1 MTDNTW
7 PTVDTELIDDV
18 TLYSAKLIIPVTGP
32 VIIDGAVAIHGDRV
46 VHVGKR
52 RWVLKA
58 LKQEMTAHGTIH
70 ERHWDG
76 VLTPGLINA
85 HTHLQYSGMVQV
97 GQGTYDRFRA
107 WELAFN
113 EVYAEAQ
120 KTQPWKQW
128 AEDGARQMVES
139 GTTAA
144 ADIVTDLDAA
154 GALASQGMHGIAY
167 WEVMGWHNAEWMEK
181 GRTELIRQLR
191 RMNEEQLP
199 NLGISPHAPYTLE
212 SEPFVDLPDIA
223 RQLNMRLHIHLAETP
238 LEAGTYPPVLTTYSA
253 ADWSDH
259 DWESYRQLKEVGKG
273 ASAIQFVDQ
282 LGSLG
287 PDVHIAHGVWANG
300 EDRRILRQRGVGV
313 ALCPR
318 SNRITNTGKDAPVRE
333 YLEEGNLV
341 SVGTDSLSSTPTL
354 DLLDDVSMLYDLARE
369 QGYASDD
376 LTHRLI
382 RMMTLGGAASM
393 GMHVGRNRIGQ
404 INAGALADFAF
415 FDIPVDNIYATPV
428 LLSDLASR
436 HFENP
441 IVVSP
446 DVGGV
451 VRARAMAKA
460 IESDLAIIDK
470 RRPRANVAEIMNI
483 IGDVAGR
490 TCIIT
495 DDIVDTAGTLCNAAG
510 ALKERGALAV
520 VAYIT
525 HPVLSGAAIERIS
538 NSALDE
544 LVVTD
549 TIPLSPAAQACS
561 KIRQVS
567 CAAIIGETLSRI
579 AREASV
585 SSLFSEC

>member
-273 ASAIQFVDQ
+273 ASPLQFVDQ

-510 ALKERGALAV
+510 ALKERGARAV

-549 TIPLSPAAQACS
+549 TIPLSPAAQACP

>member
-1 MTDNTW
+1 
-7 PTVDTELIDDV
+7 
-18 TLYSAKLIIPVTGP
+18 
-32 VIIDGAVAIHGDRV
+32 
-46 VHVGKR
+46 
-52 RWVLKA
+52 
-58 LKQEMTAHGTIH
+58 
-70 ERHWDG
+70 
-76 VLTPGLINA
+76 
-85 HTHLQYSGMVQV
+85 MVQV

-167 WEVMGWHNAEWMEK
+167 WEVMGWHNDEWMEK

-253 ADWSDH
+253 SDWRDH
-259 DWESYRQLKEVGKG
+259 DWESYRQLKDVGKG

-354 DLLDDVSMLYDLARE
+354 DLLDDVSMLYGLARE

-415 FDIPVDNIYATPV
+415 FDIPVDT
-428 LLSDLASR
+428 S
-436 HFENP
+436 
-441 IVVSP
+441 SP
-446 DVGGV
+446 AG
-451 VRARAMAKA
+451 
-460 IESDLAIIDK
+460 IEETLETLVK
-470 RRPRANVAEIMNI
+470 H
-483 IGDVAGR
+483 G
-490 TCIIT
+490 
-495 DDIVDTAGTLCNAAG
+495 AGTNRAT
-510 ALKERGALAV
+510 V
-520 VAYIT
+520 I
-525 HPVLSGAAIERIS
+525 SG
-538 NSALDE
+538 
-544 LVVTD
+544 
-549 TIPLSPAAQACS
+549 
-561 KIRQVS
+561 
-567 CAAIIGETLSRI
+567 
-579 AREASV
+579 REAYNNAW
-585 SSLFSEC
+585 

>member
-52 RWVLKA
+52 RWVLEA
-58 LKQEMTAHGTIH
+58 LKQEMTFHGTIR

-76 VLTPGLINA
+76 VLTPGLVNA

-113 EVYAEAQ
+113 EVYTEAQ

-167 WEVMGWHNAEWMEK
+167 WEVMGWHNDEWMEK

-253 ADWSDH
+253 SDWRDH
-259 DWESYRQLKEVGKG
+259 DWESYRQLKDVGKG

-415 FDIPVDNIYATPV
+415 FDIPVDT
-428 LLSDLASR
+428 S
-436 HFENP
+436 
-441 IVVSP
+441 SP
-446 DVGGV
+446 AG
-451 VRARAMAKA
+451 
-460 IESDLAIIDK
+460 IEETLETLVK
-470 RRPRANVAEIMNI
+470 H
-483 IGDVAGR
+483 G
-490 TCIIT
+490 
-495 DDIVDTAGTLCNAAG
+495 AGTNRAT
-510 ALKERGALAV
+510 V
-520 VAYIT
+520 I
-525 HPVLSGAAIERIS
+525 SG
-538 NSALDE
+538 
-544 LVVTD
+544 
-549 TIPLSPAAQACS
+549 
-561 KIRQVS
+561 
-567 CAAIIGETLSRI
+567 
-579 AREASV
+579 REAYNNV
-585 SSLFSEC
+585 W